1 MRSPGMRQPPLILG
15 QCLCERC
22 AEKRL
27 RNSDRKTDFGPLVFD
42 RFDSS
47 ILLELALAR
56 QPKRLR

>member
-1 MRSPGMRQPPLILG
+1 MRQPPLILG